1 MSVPRPIYVLTFCLI
16 AGLLAAASPARA
28 ERAKNFNDAQLKL
41 LFSGT
46 EVAGEGSCQLI
57 YPGDL
62 FLDFTF
68 HKDGRFFV
76 DYDCVTAGGY
86 EGGDAGNTTGTWSIE
101 ENELCTVFKYPGLG
115 WENVIQGNCYSVRHD
130 RSGFGFYSRA
140 GRFLELT
147 FKHHRFPTKGKLL
160 TAVLNLS
167 GGGTGAVASTKTEK
181 TPKIKTM
188 ARSVTLPPA
197 PYKAPLVGTKIKYD
211 DRIYRVTR
219 TDGFLTVY
227 RSVTGAKLSYLN
239 AYALFGE
246 YADNLYVTHDHGFEI
261 SYKIDTDNRK
271 KLEAFWPLE
280 AGKKTK
286 FEVIEE
292 DAGIV
297 PLYTTYGQSW
307 VIALEVAKAE
317 AISLN
322 GINYST
328 YVIVE
333 EAKSGD
339 GFSFVGR
346 KWYHPTSGLIVKA
359 ERTWTKIVFEP
370 PKIPNFAEGDEDNYT
385 LVKVRFPEG
394 TIAVAAKQEPKAP
407 PAVSTAELA
416 RLEREAEEKRK
427 ARAAEIARLEREAEK
442 KRQASARKAEA
453 EQKART
459 AELAHLEREA
469 EEKRLAA
476 ARKAEAEQ
484 KAREVEIARLARE
497 EEKAREAEEKAGTAA
512 QKEIARLK
520 REAVE
525 AKKAS
530 LAEVARQKREAA
542 EARDAEVASL
552 RQQLEEALKARKIVE
567 APKAKAKAADG
578 LAGIKF
584 GNYHALIIGINNYKN
599 LPKLTTAINDAKG
612 VAKVLKDEYGF
623 KVTTLIDPDRLD
635 IIDAF
640 DELKETLTDED
651 NLLIYYAGHGWLD
664 EDTDRGYWLPVDAK
678 PKRRS
683 RWVSNA
689 TITDTLKGLSA
700 KHVLVLADSCY
711 SGTLTR
717 AADVGTRKRKGD
729 YWKKMASKWA
739 RVAITSGGLEPVADK
754 GGGDH
759 SPFAKAF
766 IDVLQEN
773 ASIMDGVQLFGKMRR
788 PVMVAAEQTPQYS
801 DVRNA
806 GHDGGDFLFVRKK

>member
-1 MSVPRPIYVLTFCLI
+1 M
-16 AGLLAAASPARA
+16 AMQA
-28 ERAKNFNDAQLKL
+28 EWNITL
-41 LFSGT
+41 
-46 EVAGEGSCQLI
+46 EV
-57 YPGDL
+57 
-62 FLDFTF
+62 
-68 HKDGRFFV
+68 
-76 DYDCVTAGGY
+76 
-86 EGGDAGNTTGTWSIE
+86 TGAE
-101 ENELCTVFKYPGLG
+101 
-115 WENVIQGNCYSVRHD
+115 
-130 RSGFGFYSRA
+130 
-140 GRFLELT
+140 
-147 FKHHRFPTKGKLL
+147 
-160 TAVLNLS
+160 VLNLK
-167 GGGTGAVASTKTEK
+167 GTDYA
-181 TPKIKTM
+181 
-188 ARSVTLPPA
+188 
-197 PYKAPLVGTKIKYD
+197 
-211 DRIYRVTR
+211 
-219 TDGFLTVY
+219 
-227 RSVTGAKLSYLN
+227 
-239 AYALFGE
+239 AY
-246 YADNLYVTHDHGFEI
+246 I
-261 SYKIDTDNRK
+261 
-271 KLEAFWPLE
+271 
-280 AGKKTK
+280 
-286 FEVIEE
+286 IEE
-292 DAGIV
+292 KGR
-297 PLYTTYGQSW
+297 S
-307 VIALEVAKAE
+307 E
-317 AISLN
+317 
-322 GINYST
+322 
-328 YVIVE
+328 
-333 EAKSGD
+333 SGKIYA
-339 GFSFVGR
+339 GR
-346 KWYHPTSGLIVKA
+346 KWYHPESGLIVKA
-359 ERTWTKIVFEP
+359 ERTWTKSFPVSTIWYQ
-370 PKIPNFAEGDEDNYT
+370 KIPNFAEGDEDNYT

-427 ARAAEIARLEREAEK
+427 ARAAEIARLEREAEE

-453 EQKART
+453 EQKAR
-459 AELAHLEREA
+459 
-469 EEKRLAA
+469 
-476 ARKAEAEQ
+476 
-484 KAREVEIARLARE
+484 EVEVARLARE
-497 EEKAREAEEKAGTAA
+497 EEKAREAEEKRLAA
-512 QKEIARLK
+512 ARKDSVARETEIARLK

-525 AKKAS
+525 AKKAR
-530 LAEVARQKREAA
+530 LAEVARLKREAA
-542 EARDAEVASL
+542 EARDAEFARL
-552 RQQLEEALKARKIVE
+552 RQQLEEALKGRKIVE

-689 TITDTLKGLSA
+689 TLTATLKGLSA